1 MCRAKAV
8 NRISLAA
15 FLSQA
20 AVDADCDFPLFEGLK
35 MKKLLAVAALI
46 LAFSPFA
53 QAQGLSDHPDA
64 RNDRRME
71 SEHAAAV
78 QRHHAVQKRMKMKH
92 HRHMEHK
99 M

>member
-1 MCRAKAV
+1 
-8 NRISLAA
+8 
-15 FLSQA
+15 
-20 AVDADCDFPLFEGLK
+20 
-35 MKKLLAVAALI
+35 MKKLLGVAALI

-78 QRHHAVQKRMKMKH
+78 QRHHASKKHMKMRH
-92 HRHMEHK
+92 SRHMEHK
-99 M
+99 K